1 MRSFIEELDIEDY
14 GNIKLTIKECC
25 KAKGIEKTQF
35 VSALNCGFTVGS
47 RYYENKCKKVD
58 LDVLSRV
65 LYVLECDKIDEILS
79 FTKTSEK

>member
-1 MRSFIEELDIEDY
+1 MRSFIEELDIKDY
-14 GNIKLTIKECC
+14 GNIQLIIKECC
-25 KAKGIEKTQF
+25 KAKGIKKTQF